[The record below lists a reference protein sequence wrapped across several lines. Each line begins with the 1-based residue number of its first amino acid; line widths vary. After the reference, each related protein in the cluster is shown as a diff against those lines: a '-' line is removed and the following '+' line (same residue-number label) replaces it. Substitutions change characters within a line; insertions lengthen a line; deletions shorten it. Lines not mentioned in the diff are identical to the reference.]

1 METRKILFILSAIA
15 LALHAVW
22 DIVRQ
27 FPFFSDWYRNCI
39 WGHPL
44 RIEIFWFP
52 YAWLF
57 LGGIL
62 LALIA
67 VLVKTDEPKPTSKV
81 HRYSTYA
88 ISIAYLAITVSG
100 AVNAIQ
106 LFLYVPVVFRVIFD
120 LLGCAWLMMLV
131 FLPSNLQLLK
141 NFRSLVWI
149 GIGLIAMLW
158 LLQLISGIAYLT
170 TGHLMMFHSHALGNW
185 LRYLVP
191 TILLC
196 CYSLYLLDKWPSPM
210 QNKIRMTRN
219 SHCTPNSFFERSY
232 PIMRII
238 ALVGIG
244 VALFL
249 FYMVR
254 MGADYFHI
262 YYFEDFVRFVAIVL
276 LSIIG
281 ILWLLLTFMA
291 FFQLPN
297 PRGYKIF
304 NWISLILNIC
314 FPIGIIIAICF
325 EGNIKIEN
333 ISEVLLII
341 SFFSIISYI
350 LFTGVRVYLYT
361 MPKLQRID
369 KLIALV

>member
-1 METRKILFILSAIA
+1 MKTRKILFFLSAIA

-22 DIVRQ
+22 DIARQ

-44 RIEIFWFP
+44 RIEIFWLP
-52 YAWLF
+52 YTWLF

-67 VLVKTDEPKPTSKV
+67 VLVKTDEPKPTSMM

-88 ISIAYLAITVSG
+88 ISILYLVITISG

-106 LFLYVPVVFRVIFD
+106 LYLYVPVVFRVIFD

-131 FLPSNLQLLK
+131 FLPSNTQLPKGL
-141 NFRSLVWI
+141 RSLVWI

-158 LLQLISGIAYLT
+158 VLQLISGISYLT

-219 SHCTPNSFFERSY
+219 SHCTPFSFFERSY

-254 MGADYFHI
+254 MGVNSYFHI
-262 YYFEDFVRFVAIVL
+262 YYIEDFVRFVAIVL

-281 ILWLLLTFMA
+281 ILWILLTFMA

-304 NWISLILNIC
+304 NWIFLFLNIC
-314 FPIGIIIAICF
+314 CPIGIILGVCF
-325 EGNIKIEN
+325 EGNIRIEN
-333 ISEVLLII
+333 ISEVLLVI
-341 SFFSIISYI
+341 SFFSIIPYI

-361 MPKLQRID
+361 MPIQRID
-369 KLIALV
+369 KLIALT

>member
-1 METRKILFILSAIA
+1 MKTRKILFILSAIA
-15 LALHAVW
+15 LAVHAVW

-44 RIEIFWFP
+44 RIEIFWLP
-52 YAWLF
+52 YTWLF

-81 HRYSTYA
+81 YRYSTNA

-100 AVNAIQ
+100 AVNAVQ
-106 LFLYVPVVFRVIFD
+106 PYLYVPVVLRAIFD
-120 LLGCAWLMMLV
+120 LSGCAWLMMLV
-131 FLPSNLQLLK
+131 FFPSNTQLPKGL
-141 NFRSLVWI
+141 RSLVWL
-149 GIGLIAMLW
+149 GIGLIGMLW
-158 LLQLISGIAYLT
+158 ILQLISGISYLT
-170 TGHLMMFHSHALGNW
+170 TGHIMMFHSHALGNW

-196 CYSLYLLDKWPSPM
+196 CYSLYLLDKWPSPK
-210 QNKIRMTRN
+210 QSAILLTRN
-219 SHCTPNSFFERSY
+219 SHCTSFSFFERSY

-244 VALFL
+244 VASFL

-254 MGADYFHI
+254 MGSDSYFHI
-262 YYFEDFVRFVAIVL
+262 YYFEDFDRFVAIVL

-297 PRGYKIF
+297 PRRYKIF
-304 NWISLILNIC
+304 NWVFLVLNSC
-314 FPIGIIIAICF
+314 FPIGF
-325 EGNIKIEN
+325 G
-333 ISEVLLII
+333 ISLCLE
-341 SFFSIISYI
+341 YP
-350 LFTGVRVYLYT
+350 Y
-361 MPKLQRID
+361 PK
-369 KLIALV
+369 A